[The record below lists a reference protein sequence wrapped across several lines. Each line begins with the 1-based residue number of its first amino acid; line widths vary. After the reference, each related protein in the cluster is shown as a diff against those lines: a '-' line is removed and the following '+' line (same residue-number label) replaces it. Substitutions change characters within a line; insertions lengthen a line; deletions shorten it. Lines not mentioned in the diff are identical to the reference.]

1 MGFIPFRLVRHP
13 AYSADLALWLG
24 AALGT
29 LNALLL
35 VSWPLYALAVA
46 VQASLEETVLAQEF
60 GDAYLRYTER
70 VGRFVPR
77 PVA

>member
-1 MGFIPFRLVRHP
+1 
-13 AYSADLALWLG
+13 
-24 AALGT
+24 
-29 LNALLL
+29 
-35 VSWPLYALAVA
+35 VA